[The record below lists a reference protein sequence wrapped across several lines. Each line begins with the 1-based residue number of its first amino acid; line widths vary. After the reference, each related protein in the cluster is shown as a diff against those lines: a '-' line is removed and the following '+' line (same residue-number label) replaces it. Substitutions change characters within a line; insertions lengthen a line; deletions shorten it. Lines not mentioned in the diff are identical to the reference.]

1 MLTTAVFAIVVTA
14 PLGAIMINTDLVKRS
29 GVWSGES
36 KTIEGDILSTI
47 LSDFINWF
55 LSDGIIS
62 HHVRSLG
69 AVFVL
74 AGPYFWGY
82 SYSSFLI
89 FLRDPQ
95 PGCGAED
102 RDAVFVR

>member
-1 MLTTAVFAIVVTA
+1 MYLDVYAQNAYKNFALIVCGFLNLMGMA
-14 PLGAIMINTDLVKRS
+14 GAIMINTDLVKRS

-47 LSDFINWF
+47 LSDFIDWF

-62 HHVRSLG
+62 HWVRSLG

-74 AGPYFWGY
+74 V
-82 SYSSFLI
+82 
-89 FLRDPQ
+89 DP
-95 PGCGAED
+95 
-102 RDAVFVR
+102 